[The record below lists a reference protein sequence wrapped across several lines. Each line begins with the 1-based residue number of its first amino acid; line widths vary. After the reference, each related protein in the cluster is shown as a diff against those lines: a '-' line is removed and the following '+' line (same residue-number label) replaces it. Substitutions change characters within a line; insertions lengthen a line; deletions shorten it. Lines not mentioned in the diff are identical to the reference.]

1 LLRVETSERQTVKKT
16 KPAEAKKISSPKAE
30 DKSGS
35 SNQFAATKC
44 FRNTSN
50 EFWLQVRIGLETF
63 RVSSIE
69 EVK

>member
-1 LLRVETSERQTVKKT
+1 VSGGQKNSKSIGL
-16 KPAEAKKISSPKAE
+16 KIE

-35 SNQFAATKC
+35 SDQFVATKC

-63 RVSSIE
+63 QVGGVE
-69 EVK
+69 EIK